1 MIPLGQPYNTSRML
15 SWSYFKLHFSQK
27 KLFTWG
33 LFPSVMKSVSVI
45 SIIHSLC
52 FPNWVYEVYLVI
64 HIPFIN
70 NKRAEEISKLSHK
83 ITDIHSPQS
92 QGWVNIL
99 ANEKLCTYNQRDVPR
114 LWGEQPFAVGANG
127 MVSIYVLK
135 LTRFFLSLIK
145 WVYHLKESVTY
156 NQSHDCALLITWKT
170 NLIHS
175 FWFSSGAVLHLWY
188 LHLNRVLCSI
198 SWVISER
205 RWDVY
210 TRRHPV

>member
-45 SIIHSLC
+45 
-52 FPNWVYEVYLVI
+52 Y
-64 HIPFIN
+64 N

-210 TRRHPV
+210 TGRHPV